1 MSYLPVHICPVWMKR
16 FLLFALVAVLLPLLN
31 SCGWITAET
40 DDQEVID
47 MHKDMRAETRETVF
61 EKSLERMTALL
72 RAYGTPITAV
82 QCKNLGNQTAEQT
95 VPTDLYVM
103 ASSAINKIGRPL
115 IFVPYDV
122 QYVIGETTTGGKI
135 ERVFPNFVIAGGITG
150 FDQDMVEKEREVE
163 AEGGWAGAS
172 GGARA
177 SAEGGVSRVTI
188 DLSMM
193 DYKTQVY
200 FPGVITSNSILI
212 RRDKLGWGAF
222 AYYMGNGASFDYSL
236 KHKQGVHAALRTVL
250 EFSIIELVGK
260 KFEVPYWKC
269 IDGALPDLKMAERL
283 HDEFGFLT
291 EEQQALKIKK
301 ILFLHGFDVDRD
313 VPKIQGHEEKIIR
326 TEMNNKRCSSLADL
340 YIKLWGSVPID
351 QAASRMDADARYQLR
366 LNRENQRIIDKDNKE
381 KAVAAEAAKKQQEA
395 EFQTKVNSFRA
406 RVEAGDEFVR
416 KQNYVEAENSY
427 RSANQLFPGEPYP
440 VQQLKAIQDMKDKN
454 QAVAAQKDQTVATAE
469 ARFKAAESAAF
480 SQQNYR
486 QALQACQEAAAIEP
500 DNPRIKEL
508 IQTINSKLDKHKT
521 VWGAGKNET
530 W

>member
-1 MSYLPVHICPVWMKR
+1 MTICCYNALFKYLKT
-16 FLLFALVAVLLPLLN
+16 VLLLAAAVTIVPLLN

-47 MHKDMRAETRETVF
+47 MHKDMRAEKRETVF
-61 EKSLERMTALL
+61 EKSLERMAELL
-72 RAYGTPITAV
+72 RAYGTPVTPV
-82 QCKNLGNQTAEQT
+82 QCKNLGNQTAEQS

-122 QYVIGETTTGGKI
+122 QYVVGETTTGGKI
-135 ERVFPNFVIAGGITG
+135 ERLYPQVVIAGGITG

-177 SAEGGVSRVTI
+177 SAEGGVSRVVI
-188 DLSMM
+188 DLSML
-193 DYKTQVY
+193 DYKTQAY
-200 FPGVITSNSILI
+200 FPGVVTSNSILL

-250 EFSIIELVGK
+250 EFSIIELIGK
-260 KFEVPYWKC
+260 QFEVPYWKC
-269 IDGALPDLKMAERL
+269 IEGALPDVKMAERL
-283 HDEFGFLT
+283 RDEFSFLP
-291 EEQQALKIKK
+291 EEQQALKMKK
-301 ILFLHGFDVDRD
+301 ILFLHGHDVERTI
-313 VPKIQGHEEKIIR
+313 PKIQGHEEKIIR
-326 TEMNNKRCSSLADL
+326 TEMSNRRCSSLADL

-351 QAASRMDADARYQLR
+351 QAAIRMDADTRYQQR
-366 LNRENQRIIDKDNKE
+366 LNRENQRLIDKDNRE
-381 KAVAAEAAKKQQEA
+381 KAAAAAEAKKQQEA

-406 RVEAGDEFVR
+406 RVEAGDEFMR
-416 KQNYVEAENSY
+416 KKNYAEAENSY

-440 VQQLKAIQDMKDKN
+440 VQQLKVIQELQAQQQ
-454 QAVAAQKDQTVATAE
+454 QAVEQKGQLLTDAE
-469 ARFKAAESAAF
+469 AKFKAAEGSAYN
-480 SQQNYR
+480 QQKYR
-486 QALQACQEAAAIEP
+486 IALQACTAAAAANP
-500 DNPRIKEL
+500 DNQKIKAM
-508 IQTINSKLDKHKT
+508 IQSINAKLAKHQTVLGGDK
-521 VWGAGKNET
+521 NDT